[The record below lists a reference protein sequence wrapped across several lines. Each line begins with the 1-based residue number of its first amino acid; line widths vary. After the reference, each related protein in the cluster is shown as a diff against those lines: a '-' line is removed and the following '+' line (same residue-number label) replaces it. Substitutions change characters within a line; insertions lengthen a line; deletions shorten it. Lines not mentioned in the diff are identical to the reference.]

1 VSSAQERPPDTRAV
15 RLWSHLTLVQ
25 VGVWVLVYAASI
37 AFGRQLLLLDESVV
51 RGSAASARALLAG
64 ASVSAAVIN
73 ALAVAHV
80 RAVFH
85 DDEQDVYP
93 VVRLQRLP
101 LRLALVHVLAVW
113 ALSSLFL
120 LPWLRPSTNDLFT
133 QTMQMLLTWTAVAA
147 GALAAYIADRNI
159 LARVS
164 ERIAPTRMAK
174 ASEARMEH
182 EARGSVVR
190 NRLLLAMA
198 VAVGFV
204 AVSASLLVV
213 SYVRAEDVRGRQTA
227 ARTAMLLAGADQ
239 SAVRRAGELGFV
251 LEKND
256 STPEGITHTR
266 EGETI
271 IRDGIVRAQF
281 RTALPNNAH
290 TAYVVL
296 TMLAILTAL
305 LLGAWIGGFYGHD
318 LALATQE
325 INAMTYDP
333 DIDRKRQEPRFLA
346 VKELLFT
353 IDGLEQVF
361 ERFTHVQKRAIGEKE
376 FAERMRALFL
386 ASMSHD
392 LKAPLNA
399 ILGFAEIAKRE
410 ALSDSQRESVDIIE
424 QRGREL
430 LELIRTVLDAA
441 RLEAGELT
449 MAPRLCAVNEL
460 VTEAAKH
467 AIELTRPM
475 GVGVQVQVQDDLA
488 SIFVDP
494 ERIGQALVAIL
505 LCAARSTREGG
516 AITLRAF
523 SPEDGRAVRVDVE
536 SPAGRIPRAELES
549 LFVAYRYPEQAR
561 KHGSLGLGLS
571 LARSMIEIHGGSL
584 DVESDGAGIVFHA
597 TLGTREDE
605 ASIRNRSMRRLRI
618 E

>member
-1 VSSAQERPPDTRAV
+1 MNHQERTGGADAV
-15 RLWSHLTLVQ
+15 RLWLRLTLVQ
-25 VGVWVLVYAASI
+25 VCVWVLVYAASI

-51 RGSAASARALLAG
+51 RGSAPTSRGLLFVAC
-64 ASVSAAVIN
+64 
-73 ALAVAHV
+73 ALAAIINGIFVARV
-80 RAVFH
+80 RLVFRDNKLQVRH
-85 DDEQDVYP
+85 L
-93 VVRLQRLP
+93 VRLQHLP
-101 LRLALVHVLAVW
+101 FRLALVQVLAAW
-113 ALSSLFL
+113 LLSALLL
-120 LPWLRPSTNDLFT
+120 LPVLRPSSNDLFA
-133 QTMQMLLTWTAVAA
+133 QTMQMLLSWTAVAA
-147 GALAAYIADRNI
+147 GELIAYIVGRNI
-159 LARVS
+159 VARVS
-164 ERIAPTRMAK
+164 DMMPAAVVT
-174 ASEARMEH
+174 EAARTRMEH

-213 SYVRAEDVRGRQTA
+213 SYVRAEDVRGRQA
-227 ARTAMLLAGADQ
+227 IARTALLLAGEDELA
-239 SAVRRAGELGFV
+239 ARRSGELGFA
-251 LEKND
+251 LGKND
-256 STPEGITHTR
+256 GTAEGITHTR
-266 EGETI
+266 EGETVL
-271 IRDGIVRAQF
+271 RSGSTRAQF

-290 TAYVVL
+290 SAYAAL
-296 TMLAILTAL
+296 TLLAILTAL
-305 LLGAWIGGFYGHD
+305 LLGAWLGSVYGRD

-333 DIDRKRQEPRFLA
+333 DVDRKRQAPRFLA
-346 VKELLFT
+346 VKELLFA

-361 ERFTHVQKRAIGEKE
+361 ERFTRVQKRAIGEKE

-399 ILGFAEIAKRE
+399 ILGFAEVAKRE
-410 ALSDSQRESVDIIE
+410 PLSESQRESVDIIE
-424 QRGREL
+424 QRGQEL

-460 VTEAAKH
+460 VREAAKH

-475 GVGVQVQVQDDLA
+475 GVDVEVLVQDGLE

-494 ERIGQALVAIL
+494 ERIGQAIVAIL

-516 AITLRAF
+516 TITLRTF
-523 SPEDGRAVRVDVE
+523 SPEDGKAVRIDVE

-584 DVESDGAGIVFHA
+584 DVESDATGIVFNA
-597 TLGTREDE
+597 TLGSREDE
-605 ASIRNRSMRRLRI
+605 TSIRNRSMRRLRI